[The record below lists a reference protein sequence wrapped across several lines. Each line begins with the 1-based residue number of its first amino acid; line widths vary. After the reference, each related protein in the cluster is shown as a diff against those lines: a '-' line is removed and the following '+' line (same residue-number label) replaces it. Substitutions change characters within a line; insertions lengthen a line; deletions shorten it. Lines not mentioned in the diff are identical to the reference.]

1 MVANALIRGMVLR
14 TAPYAD
20 WLIAGAVIEAVPR
33 AKLMQDMNF
42 LELALI
48 DLEYAA
54 ADCSHR
60 KTSTSVPSECVD
72 LEALLHKIMTAKV
85 AVKYALDTLRTPAY
99 RDVARAA

>member
-1 MVANALIRGMVLR
+1 
-14 TAPYAD
+14 
-20 WLIAGAVIEAVPR
+20 
-33 AKLMQDMNF
+33 MQEINF

-60 KTSTSVPSECVD
+60 KTSTSVPSEWVD
-72 LEALLHKIMTAKV
+72 LEALLNKIITAKV
-85 AVKYALDTLRTPAY
+85 AVKYALDTLQTPAY